1 MKNKIKH
8 IFFDLD
14 HTLWDF
20 QANSDASYAEI
31 FKRRN
36 FDLDFEKFK
45 NVYNPINALYWKKYR
60 TEAVSKQELRYG
72 RLKDTF
78 DAMELLVSDKDI
90 DEIADEY
97 IETLPKYNKLF
108 DGAIEVLDY
117 LKEKGYHMHMIT
129 NGFKEVQWKKC
140 VNSEI
145 DEYFQC
151 FVTSESVGVQK
162 PHPKVFNYAMNHAG
176 ATPEESVMIGDNQEA
191 DIEGALN
198 CNMDA
203 IFCNFDG
210 QVLLQDCI
218 EVKSLFELT
227 DYL

>member
-1 MKNKIKH
+1 MENKIKH

-31 FKRRN
+31 FTRRN
-36 FDLDFEKFK
+36 LDLDFEKFK
-45 NVYNPINALYWKKYR
+45 DIYNPINALYWKKYR

-78 DAMELLVSDKDI
+78 DAMEMVVSDGDI

-108 DGAIEVLDY
+108 EGAIEVLDY
-117 LKEKGYHMHMIT
+117 LKNKGYQMHMIT

-145 DEYFQC
+145 DSYFQC

-162 PHPKVFNYAMNHAG
+162 PNPKVFHYAMKHAG
-176 ATPEESVMIGDNQEA
+176 AAPEESVMIGDNQEA

-198 CNMDA
+198 CKMKA
-203 IFCNFDG
+203 IFCNFDN
-210 QVLLQDCI
+210 QILSQNCV
-218 EVKSLFELT
+218 EVKSLTEIKNHL
-227 DYL
+227 